1 MKIALCDDEKPF
13 LLWFKKKLEKH
24 VPAVQADEFI
34 IDLYSDGRSL
44 LKAQAKQKYNVIFLD
59 IHMPGIDGM
68 QVCKKIREK
77 SNTIGIIMLSAKSQE
92 MDKISCLMSGA
103 DDYITKPFSISEL
116 IARVDAVCRR
126 VNRSGSKPEE
136 ASQIV
141 SGPFTLNLKSRTV
154 FKNGEQIDL
163 TQVEYQIME
172 YFFKNQ
178 NTALDRSSILNH
190 IWGESYYGDDKIV
203 DVNIRRIR
211 MKIEDEPSNPK
222 YILTIWGFGYKW
234 AGGSN

>member
-234 AGGSN
+234 VE